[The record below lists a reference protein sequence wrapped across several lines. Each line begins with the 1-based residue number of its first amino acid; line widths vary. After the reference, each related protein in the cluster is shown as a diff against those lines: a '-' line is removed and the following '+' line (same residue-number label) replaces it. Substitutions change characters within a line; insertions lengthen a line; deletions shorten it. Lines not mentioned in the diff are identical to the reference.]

1 MNESSPTS
9 VSRAPLLFMLIT
21 AFLFATGISIVFP
34 VLPFIVAKYVPE
46 VSQQAAVIGLLGAAY
61 AFFSFFSS
69 PVLGALSDAYGRRP
83 VLILSLVGSAVGYVL
98 FGIGGSL
105 WVLFLGRIID
115 GLCAGGMGALFGYV
129 ADTTPEEDRGKV
141 FGQIG
146 ATVGAGFIVG
156 PAIGGLAAH
165 LSLSAPMYLAAGVS
179 LLNVLWGLFVLP
191 ESLAPERRSAHFDA
205 GHLNPLRQLS
215 GALSYP
221 AVRRLVSVSV
231 LFALPLSIMQVTVA
245 LLGRDTLAWGPAQ
258 VSTLFILVGLS
269 DIVAQGVLLPYL
281 LNAFKERGVAVLGL
295 SLGAAGL
302 VCMALLPVFPHAAL
316 LYGSTLAFAI
326 GEGIFN
332 ASQGALISV
341 AAPPDAQ
348 GQVQGGAQAFGSL
361 AQVAGPLGGG
371 QLYSRFGP
379 GATFGTAAALVLVAL
394 GLLSTQKAAPVPLQD
409 VPPQKAP
416 SL

>member
-1 MNESSPTS
+1 MTEFSDLPAKK
-9 VSRAPLLFMLIT
+9 APLIFLLIT

-34 VLPFIVAKYVPE
+34 VLPYIVAKYVPQ

-83 VLILSLVGSAVGYVL
+83 VLILSLLGSAIGYVL

-105 WVLFLGRIID
+105 WILFVGRIID

-129 ADTTPEEDRGKV
+129 ADTTPEDRRGKV

-156 PAIGGLAAH
+156 PAIGGLASH
-165 LSLSAPMYLAAGVS
+165 LSLSAPMFLAAGVS

-191 ESLAPERRSAHFDA
+191 ESLPVSRRVTHFDA
-205 GHLNPLRQLS
+205 AHLNPLKQLS

-221 AVRRLVSVSV
+221 AVRRLVTVSV
-231 LFALPLSIMQVTVA
+231 LFALPLSIMQVTVT
-245 LLGRDTLAWGPAQ
+245 LLGRDTLGWGPSQA
-258 VSTLFILVGLS
+258 STLFILVGVS
-269 DIVAQGVLLPYL
+269 DIVSQGFVLPFL
-281 LNAFKERGVAVLGL
+281 LRAIKERGVAVLGL
-295 SLGAAGL
+295 SLGFTGM
-302 VCMALLPVFPHAAL
+302 VGMALLPVFPHAAL
-316 LYGSTLAFAI
+316 LYVATLFFAI

-332 ASQGALISV
+332 ASQGALISI
-341 AAPPDAQ
+341 AAPADAQ

-371 QLYSRFGP
+371 QLYSRLGP
-379 GATFGTAAALVLVAL
+379 GATFGTAAALSLAAL
-394 GLLSTQKAAPVPLQD
+394 GILIGQKPLAAGGEAVSE
-409 VPPQKAP
+409 AAR
-416 SL
+416 S

>member
-1 MNESSPTS
+1 
-9 VSRAPLLFMLIT
+9 MLVT

-34 VLPFIVAKYVPE
+34 VLPFIVAKYVPQ
-46 VSQQAAVIGLLGAAY
+46 VSQQAAVIGVLGAAY
-61 AFFSFFSS
+61 AFCSFFSS

-98 FGIGGSL
+98 FGLGGSL

-129 ADTTPEEDRGKV
+129 ADTTPEAERGKV

-156 PAIGGLAAH
+156 PAIGGLASH
-165 LSLSAPMYLAAGVS
+165 LSLSAPMFLAAGVS

-191 ESLAPERRSAHFDA
+191 ESLPVARRTAHFDA

-231 LFALPLSIMQVTVA
+231 LFALPLSIIQVTVA

-258 VSTLFILVGLS
+258 TSSLFILVGLS

-281 LNAFKERGVAVLGL
+281 LKALKERGVAILGL
-295 SLGAAGL
+295 GLGAVGL
-302 VCMALLPVFPHAAL
+302 VCMALLPAFPHAAL

-348 GQVQGGAQAFGSL
+348 GQVQGGAQALGSL

-379 GATFGTAAALVLVAL
+379 GATFGTAAGLVLLAL
-394 GLLSTQKAAPVPLQD
+394 GLLGTQKAVPVQ
-409 VPPQKAP
+409 PQEAP